1 MKTTI
6 LSSRSVNVKLKLSEL
21 LAGLTEYQSELYLC
35 MVVHRMAGE
44 SLGIGGHYMSKF
56 GVHEI
61 AQGHFHGITR
71 QMLEQFA
78 PLLGIDN
85 NYMIKFGSSS
95 SIQGWASE
103 GIYKFDTICH
113 DWREWDLEGDKRDW
127 YEIKTVKYRQV
138 LLERLIYEKGD
149 VELSFVLQL
158 RDDNPNSFALFV

>member
-1 MKTTI
+1 MKTNI
-6 LSSRSVNVKLKLSEL
+6 LNSRSVNVKLKLSEL

-56 GVHEI
+56 GAHQI
-61 AQGHFHGITR
+61 AQGHFHGITT

-78 PLLGIDN
+78 PLLGIEVD
-85 NYMIKFGSSS
+85 YWHSS
-95 SIQGWASE
+95 SIKGWASE

-113 DWREWDLEGDKRDW
+113 DWREWDIEGDKRDW

-149 VELSFVLQL
+149 VELSFVLRL